1 MSMRIVHVSTHDVW
15 GGAAIAA
22 HRLHTGLRASGEEST
37 MFVRDRH
44 GHGEGVLTFVP
55 PRDFKSRLVRTL
67 RRKTLGRDLN
77 RYGNSGLDDGELF
90 SDDRSQH
97 GQAPLRQMPPCD
109 ILHLHLIS
117 GFLDCRSLFDWVPGH
132 MPVVWTLHDM
142 NPFTGGCHFD
152 AGCEKHRGNCGACP
166 KLGATEENDLSRQ
179 VWDRRQSVY
188 GRMSTAQLQLVAP
201 CRWVADEVRQSS
213 LLGRFPVTVIP
224 YGVDVEAFA
233 PRDRVFARDALGIP
247 QGARVLV
254 FAALNVRERRKGFSL
269 LVEALAGLREDP
281 NLFLLVVG
289 GHSAVQEV
297 GIPCRPLGYVSSERL
312 LSIVFSAADLCVVPT
327 LQETGPLIVIESLA
341 CGTPVVGFPAGD
353 MPDMVRGGDTGLLVP
368 SADSAALREGIR
380 AMLAR
385 PERLAEMRIK
395 CRHVAVGEYSLEIL
409 ARRHIRLYETMLERN
424 SSRFGKIGRSHGG
437 NDEGAREEEFREGA
451 AK

>member
-1 MSMRIVHVSTHDVW
+1 MRIVHVSTHDVW

-22 HRLHTGLRASGEEST
+22 HRLHSELLTIGEEST
-37 MFVRDRH
+37 MFVLDRH
-44 GHGEGVLTFVP
+44 TEGRGVLTFVP
-55 PRDFKSRLVRTL
+55 PRDFKSRLIRTV
-67 RRKTLGRDLN
+67 RRKSLAQELGRHAKSLPA
-77 RYGNSGLDDGELF
+77 DGELF

-97 GQAPLRQMPPCD
+97 GQAPLRQMPLCD

-117 GFLDCRSLFDWVPGH
+117 GFLDCRSLFEWIPRH

-152 AGCEKHRGNCGACP
+152 AGCRKYHDECGSCP
-166 KLGATEENDLSRQ
+166 KLGSSEENDLSRQ
-179 VWDRRQSVY
+179 VWQRRQIAY
-188 GRMSTAQLQLVAP
+188 GGMSSTQLQLVAP
-201 CRWVADEVRQSS
+201 CRWVAEEVRHSS
-213 LLGRFPVTVIP
+213 LLGGFPVTVIP
-224 YGVDVEAFA
+224 YSVDVEAFA
-233 PRDRVFARDALGIP
+233 PRDRAFARNALGIP
-247 QGARVLV
+247 QEAKVLV
-254 FAALNVRERRKGFSL
+254 FAALNVSERRKGFSL
-269 LVEALAGLREDP
+269 LVEALTGLREDP

-289 GHSAVQEV
+289 GHAAVQQI

-353 MPDMVRGGDTGLLVP
+353 MPDMVRAGDTGLLVQ
-368 SADSAALREGIR
+368 SGDSAALREGIR

-395 CRHVAVGEYSLEIL
+395 CRHVAVGDYSIEIM
-409 ARRHIRLYETMLERN
+409 ARRHISLYETMLERN
-424 SSRFGKIGRSHGG
+424 
-437 NDEGAREEEFREGA
+437 
-451 AK
+451 

>member
-1 MSMRIVHVSTHDVW
+1 MKIVHVSAYDVW

-22 HRLHTGLRASGEEST
+22 HRLHTGLRALGYEST

-44 GHGEGVLTFVP
+44 GEGQSVLTFVP

-67 RRKTLGRDLN
+67 HRKSLAREFS
-77 RYGNSGLDDGELF
+77 RYTKSLPSDGELF

-97 GQAPLRQMPPCD
+97 GEAPLRQMPPCD

-117 GFLDCRSLFDWVPGH
+117 GFLDCRSLFDWAPRH

-152 AGCEKHRGNCGACP
+152 AGCQKHRGNCGACP
-166 KLGATEENDLSRQ
+166 KLESIEENDLSRQ
-179 VWDRRQSVY
+179 VWSRRQNAY
-188 GRMSTAQLQLVAP
+188 GRMSTARLQLVAP
-201 CRWVADEVRQSS
+201 CRWVAEEVRQSS

-224 YGVDVEAFA
+224 HGVDVEAFA
-233 PRDRVFARDALGIP
+233 PRDRAFAREALGIP
-247 QGARVLV
+247 QQARVLV
-254 FAALNVRERRKGFSL
+254 FGALNVSERRKGFSL

-289 GHSAVQEV
+289 GHSAVQQI
-297 GIPCRPLGYVSSERL
+297 GIPCRALGYVSSERL

-353 MPDMVRGGDTGLLVP
+353 MPEMVRVGDTGLLVP
-368 SADSAALREGIR
+368 SGDSVALREGIR
-380 AMLAR
+380 TMLAR

-395 CRHVAVGEYSLEIL
+395 CRHVAVGEYSLEIM
-409 ARRHIRLYETMLERN
+409 AKRHISLYETMLERN
-424 SSRFGKIGRSHGG
+424 QS
-437 NDEGAREEEFREGA
+437 
-451 AK
+451 